1 MALLLTRDQ
10 VARLLSLDECIV
22 AVEHAFRLHGEG
34 RVPAPGV
41 LGMQMGAGG
50 FHVKAAVLPLCRAWF
65 AAKVNGNFPG
75 NTDRFGLPASQ
86 GTLVLADASNGEPLA
101 VMDSIGITT
110 LRTGA
115 ATAVAAGRLARPDSR
130 VATICGCGTQG
141 RVQLQALSRA
151 LPLAKAFAWDVDASR
166 SRLLA
171 TELSTQ
177 LGIAVEAT
185 ADLAFALA
193 QSDACVT
200 CTPSRAVPPPRVPPS
215 RHFRGSG
222 RRGQPGEAGAGSR
235 DPRRG
240 NRGGRRPGAVRRH
253 RRTAPR
259 TGGGPDGPRR
269 RPRPAGRGGG
279 RRETRSPLGRRDRRL
294 RQHRDGAPGR
304 GRRGAGVREGRAGGS
319 GNALFVTQGLDGIEP
334 RRAGR

>member
-50 FHVKAAVLPLCRAWF
+50 FHVKAAVLPLSRAWF

-75 NTDRFGLPASQ
+75 NPDRFGLPAIQ

-115 ATAVAAGRLARPDSR
+115 ATAVAARRLARPDSR

-200 CTPSRAVPPPRVPPS
+200 CTPSRAPFLRREFLRPGTFVAAVGADSPEKQELDPAILAAATVVVDVLEQCAAIGELHHALEAGLMGRDGVHAQLGEVVAGVKP
-215 RHFRGSG
+215 G
-222 RRGQPGEAGAGSR
+222 RRSDAEIVVFDSTG
-235 DPRRG
+235 
-240 NRGGRRPGAVRRH
+240 
-253 RRTAPR
+253 TALQ
-259 TGGGPDGPRR
+259 DV
-269 RPRPAGRGGG
+269 AAAALVY
-279 RRETRSPLGRRDRRL
+279 EK
-294 RQHRDGAPGR
+294 A
-304 GRRGAGVREGRAGGS
+304 VREGVGTPYS
-319 GNALFVTQGLDGIEP
+319 
-334 RRAGR
+334 